1 MKKILALLF
10 VAIFVS
16 AVLAFAAA
24 DGKPELRPSQKLMQA
39 RAAQRGQIDKN
50 LGEKN
55 FGAVA
60 GKAQELAAE
69 TKKTGENI
77 PNPLGKEITLAIST
91 LAAELA
97 DAAVRQD
104 GDTAKLKLDGI
115 KAKCSE
121 CHKQISDKK

>member
-60 GKAQELAAE
+60 
-69 TKKTGENI
+69 
-77 PNPLGKEITLAIST
+77 
-91 LAAELA
+91 
-97 DAAVRQD
+97 
-104 GDTAKLKLDGI
+104 
-115 KAKCSE
+115 
-121 CHKQISDKK
+121 